1 MSAVDAGTAIV
12 GMANL
17 VSAASQNLYG
27 DGSRVTSQVE
37 TNFIKGSFEI
47 NFIVEQASGLFMND
61 ASLKELMILLFGP
74 GHSGLLGL
82 IRRLRGKKPKVVEPI
97 RNKGGDIALKIEGD
111 NNNITVNSNTYNL
124 YNDTRARESAESIA
138 RPLERDGMDTLTI
151 GSFGGVELP
160 NVRITSD
167 EARYYRAPSPEEK
180 TVHRSTSEVYLRVVS
195 PNFQSGRKWR
205 FAQGESVFFAG
216 VEDDEFLDRVRKYEE
231 KFGDGDTIIGD
242 MKTET
247 REVEGRM
254 KVVKTIVKVKDHQPP
269 KHVRQMTLDEQ
280 EVEMGDSGDE

>member
-1 MSAVDAGTAIV
+1 MLDNSKPDDTTMIISYDGPVVREGRMSAVDAGTAIV

-111 NNNITVNSNTYNL
+111 NN
-124 YNDTRARESAESIA
+124 
-138 RPLERDGMDTLTI
+138 
-151 GSFGGVELP
+151 
-160 NVRITSD
+160 
-167 EARYYRAPSPEEK
+167 
-180 TVHRSTSEVYLRVVS
+180 
-195 PNFQSGRKWR
+195 
-205 FAQGESVFFAG
+205 
-216 VEDDEFLDRVRKYEE
+216 
-231 KFGDGDTIIGD
+231 
-242 MKTET
+242 
-247 REVEGRM
+247 
-254 KVVKTIVKVKDHQPP
+254 
-269 KHVRQMTLDEQ
+269 KHYGQ
-280 EVEMGDSGDE
+280 